1 MYTLTYVTFF
11 SILTFVRNS
20 NGGFI
25 MDLQPLVTGVEAYT
39 RQRLSHYIEELR
51 ELCAIDSDSY
61 HKSGLDEVALF
72 LAARMRGLGMQVTI
86 FERQTWGNDLYGVLP
101 GDGGHNVLLLGHM
114 DTVYPVGTAAA
125 RPLQVQGDIIYGPGV
140 SDMKGCI
147 LSAIY
152 AIEALS
158 ALDYRSFGEIR
169 FLCVSDEEINTR
181 HCQDIMQKAC
191 ENAQGALV
199 LEAAR
204 SNGDIVSARKG
215 HTWYM
220 LTARGRSAHAGVEPE
235 KGRNAVV
242 EIAHQVLQ
250 FQNLNGWREG
260 IAVNPGVISGG
271 TLPNVVPDHAQ
282 AQFDLRFLHD
292 DDRIA
297 TEKRFHELMMQKRI
311 PDVELTLDRAPDI
324 KAPMM
329 QTPESLKLA
338 HQAQHIANLL
348 GFSVNHVLT
357 GGSSDASYATGY
369 GVPTLDGLG
378 PIGGRDH
385 SPEEYLVHSSVA
397 PRTALL
403 AGLIASIGN
412 SGYLRT

>member
-1 MYTLTYVTFF
+1 
-11 SILTFVRNS
+11 
-20 NGGFI
+20 
-25 MDLQPLVTGVEAYT
+25 MDLQSLVTAVEAYT
-39 RQRLSHYIEELR
+39 WQRLSQYIEELR

-61 HKSGLDEVALF
+61 HKQGLDELALF
-72 LAARMRGLGMQVTI
+72 LAARMRGTGMQVTI
-86 FERQTWGNDLYGVLP
+86 IERQTWGNDLYGVLP
-101 GDGGHNVLLLGHM
+101 GDGGRNVLLLGHM

-125 RPLQVQGDIIYGPGV
+125 RPLQLQDDIIYGPGV

-158 ALDYRSFGEIR
+158 AMDYRSFGEIR

-220 LTARGRSAHAGVEPE
+220 LTALGRSAHAGVEPE

-242 EIAHQVLQ
+242 EIAHQILQ
-250 FQNLNGWREG
+250 FQDRNGWCEG
-260 IAVNPGVISGG
+260 ITINPGVISGG
-271 TLPNVVPDHAQ
+271 TLPNVVPDLAQ

-311 PDVELTLDRAPDI
+311 PDVELTLERAPDI

-329 QTPESLKLA
+329 KTPESLKLA

-357 GGSSDASYATGY
+357 GGASDASYATGY
-369 GVPTLDGLG
+369 GVPALDGLG

-385 SPEEYLVHSSVA
+385 SPEEYLVLSSIA